1 MFYKAAVVPVK
12 VRYGPSFWRH
22 QYFSPSF
29 KFRHY
34 EATFLGGL
42 IPCERGCGC
51 KDRRVLGL
59 SFIYPIP
66 RVSEDLLPPKSLS
79 EIPTFPSSFYI
90 VYLFTHSP
98 SDNIGKTT
106 FLPLA
111 PLKKSRPFR
120 TGVPPPGGG
129 GRSTRHNIL
138 NPHLHILET
147 SDRKGVKLLA
157 STRYCF
163 HK

>member
-1 MFYKAAVVPVK
+1 MGHRFEDI
-12 VRYGPSFWRH
+12 SF
-22 QYFSPSF
+22 FSPSG

-34 EATFLGGL
+34 EATFLAEGGGGGGL
-42 IPCERGCGC
+42 IPCERGWGC

-66 RVSEDLLPPKSLS
+66 GVSEDLLPPKSLS
-79 EIPTFPSSFYI
+79 KIPTFPSCFYI
-90 VYLFTHSP
+90 VCLFTHSP

-111 PLKKSRPFR
+111 PLNKSRPFR
-120 TGVPPPGGG
+120 KEVPPPPPRG

-138 NPHLHILET
+138 NPHLLVLET

>member
-1 MFYKAAVVPVK
+1 MVYRFEDISFFRPAANLDIMRQLPW
-12 VRYGPSFWRH
+12 GGGG
-22 QYFSPSF
+22 
-29 KFRHY
+29 
-34 EATFLGGL
+34 GGL
-42 IPCERGCGC
+42 IPCERGWGC

-90 VYLFTHSP
+90 VCLFTHSP

-111 PLKKSRPFR
+111 PLNKSRPFR
-120 TGVPPPGGG
+120 TEVRKAKGEVRKAKYQAQHFKSSFA
-129 GRSTRHNIL
+129 RSG
-138 NPHLHILET
+138 
-147 SDRKGVKLLA
+147 D
-157 STRYCF
+157 
-163 HK
+163 